1 MQYEDDKKRFSE
13 LLSKYTGIN
22 ETDIIDYLKE
32 NTVKSLIENP
42 TVIKTTS
49 DQIQKL
55 SELKELRNIT
65 DNLKKHDKHYTLRAS
80 YEAQEYFQEYM
91 KDFHDKEQFVC
102 SFLDSGYRVISTKVM
117 SSGTVS
123 ESPVFPR
130 EIVKE
135 AILNNARSVILA
147 HNHPGGIL
155 RPSQAD
161 LIVTRKIVEALF
173 AVDVKC
179 LDHIIVA
186 GNKSVSLAEM
196 GEVPEPLSSNSA
208 IREKSYKYSIKT
220 RINAAKENTL
230 EVNNKEKKDIVSAVD
245 TR

>member
-1 MQYEDDKKRFSE
+1 MQYAEDKRRFSE
-13 LLSKYTGIN
+13 LLSKFTGIN
-22 ETDIIDYLKE
+22 ETNIIDYLKE

-42 TVIKTTS
+42 TVIKTTQ

-80 YEAQEYFQEYM
+80 NESQEYFQDYM

-102 SFLDSGYRVISTKVM
+102 SFLDSGNRVISTKVM
-117 SSGTVS
+117 SRGTVN

-135 AILNNARSVILA
+135 AILKNARSVILA
-147 HNHPGGIL
+147 HNHPGGSL

-161 LIVTRKIVEALF
+161 LNITRKMVEALY

-179 LDHIIVA
+179 IDHIIVA

-196 GEVPEPLSSNSA
+196 GEVPEPTKCNSTV
-208 IREKSYKYSIKT
+208 RERNCKYSIKS
-220 RINAAKENTL
+220 RINAAKENVL
-230 EVNNKEKKDIVSAVD
+230 RVNNKSKKDATFTIG